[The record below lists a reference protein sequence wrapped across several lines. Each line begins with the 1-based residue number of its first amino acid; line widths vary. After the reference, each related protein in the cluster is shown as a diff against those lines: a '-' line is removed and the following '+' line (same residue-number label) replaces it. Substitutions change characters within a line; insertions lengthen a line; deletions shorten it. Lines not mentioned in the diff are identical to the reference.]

1 MIKVNI
7 KNSSGIDKGQKKC
20 YTIIEGQKMIYK
32 IPELKSE
39 NIQDLKE
46 IAKFLNFCFRRLQDK
61 TYYLN
66 GLKISDCKKGFIL
79 QLLNG
84 AIR

>member
-20 YTIIEGQKMIYK
+20 YTIIEGKKMIYK

-39 NIQDLKE
+39 NIQDLKK
-46 IAKFLNFCFRRLQDK
+46 AVL
-61 TYYLN
+61 
-66 GLKISDCKKGFIL
+66 
-79 QLLNG
+79 
-84 AIR
+84 